1 MTDYQCY
8 IFYTFFLSNLQQY
21 TPEFFSTNKH
31 KKNFAK
37 SFRALSKVFFL
48 IIFLRF
54 YFLYNSKY
62 SRTISKSSKWCLTPL
77 ISW

>member
-8 IFYTFFLSNLQQY
+8 IFYTFFLPNLQQY

-37 SFRALSKVFFL
+37 SPKTLSKV
-48 IIFLRF
+48 
-54 YFLYNSKY
+54 YFLNY
-62 SRTISKSSKWCLTPL
+62 ISTLL
-77 ISW
+77 FLV